1 MSNTKTKLAIAHGFT
16 FAGEA
21 FSLAMCLKNEG
32 KTEEAL
38 AALKV
43 AIESDDAQDLAD
55 TFNTVNA
62 AAIEAAGL
70 TEEEF
75 QEDVDEDSE
84 EVKAALTAIAS
95 MLETS
100 SDDENFDDEEDDEE
114 DFEDDS
120 EFEDKEDEEDD
131 EEEDSEFSEP
141 DSEDD
146 MFGEDVKDDMT
157 ASEERGRRRRK
168 ERQGKS
174 SHNQT
179 LARAIANKAS
189 LGKRVKR

>member
-114 DFEDDS
+114 
-120 EFEDKEDEEDD
+120 
-131 EEEDSEFSEP
+131 EDSEFSEP